1 MSFKT
6 IIKFLALQTAL
17 SVQALGQLTAPGRVV
32 ALLTQYSNTT
42 KQDSIFVFYGSTGS
56 LKASHTTGNPAT
68 IKWYRYN
75 PLISNPVLRFEL
87 FDEQT
92 SITES
97 VKTSLAEGGYRVVI
111 TDASDST
118 QIFTCWLFTD
128 DVTLNRIDITST
140 CQFLELNPVTIP
152 SSYNITYDRFV
163 YHDLSRSNQPER
175 NTYGQAYF
183 SNITWQ
189 ASESRI
195 ELPTTSQLRL
205 VVENPAPLYSS
216 TYTITI
222 QNPFGRTLSAT
233 TPTVTAIATKADYLV
248 QVDENGIWKDWN
260 SNTEYE
266 ALLGL
271 RLESK
276 SLNCDSI
283 YWRISTTKINPQEPI
298 QKVVWRDSSLI
309 AVRNE
314 AFPDKKLMVPGYY
327 RVYHYSVNSLSG
339 CKDSLI
345 TNIQVDSS
353 RISPDAIPNV
363 FSPNGDGKNDFF
375 KFSDTDESIRSIRSF
390 TIKIYS
396 RSGKLVYQYSGD
408 PREWEGWDGRTTFG
422 AEAAEGVYYYIIEA
436 RGWDERRFARG
447 PYKGFLH
454 LYRGK

>member
-1 MSFKT
+1 MSFKP
-6 IIKFLALQTAL
+6 IIKLLVLQTAL
-17 SVQALGQLTAPGRVV
+17 SAQALGQLTAPGREV

-42 KQDSIFVFYGSTGS
+42 RQDSIFVFYGSTGS
-56 LKASHTTGNPAT
+56 LKASHTTRNPAT
-68 IKWYRYN
+68 VKWYRYN

-92 SITES
+92 GITES
-97 VKTSLAEGGYRVVI
+97 VKTDLAEGGYRVVI
-111 TDASDST
+111 TDISDST
-118 QIFTCWLFTD
+118 EIFTCWLFTD

-140 CQFLELNPVTIP
+140 CQFLELHPVTIP

-163 YHDLSRSNQPER
+163 YHDLSRTNQPER

-183 SNITWQ
+183 SNISWQ

-195 ELPTTSQLRL
+195 ELPTSTQLRL
-205 VVENPAPLYSS
+205 VVENPAPLYNS

-233 TPTVTAIATKADYLV
+233 TPTVTAIATKADYLI
-248 QVDENGIWKDWN
+248 QVDEDGSWKDWN
-260 SNTEYE
+260 SNTKYQ
-266 ALLGL
+266 ALLSL

-283 YWRISTTKINPQEPI
+283 YWRISTTKISPQETV
-298 QKVVWRDSSLI
+298 QKLVWRDSSLI
-309 AVRNE
+309 AIRNE
-314 AFPDKKLMVPGYY
+314 ALPDKKIMVPGYY
-327 RVYHYSVNSLSG
+327 KVYHYSVNSLSG
-339 CKDSLI
+339 CIDSLVAE
-345 TNIQVDSS
+345 IQVDSS

-363 FSPNGDGKNDFF
+363 FSPNGDGKNDYF
-375 KFSDTDESIRSIRSF
+375 KFSDTDESIRSIRAF

-408 PREWEGWDGRTTFG
+408 LREWDGWDGRTTFG
-422 AEAAEGVYYYIIEA
+422 TEAAEGVYYFIIEA
-436 RGWDERRFARG
+436 KGWDDRSFARG

-454 LYRGK
+454 LFRGK